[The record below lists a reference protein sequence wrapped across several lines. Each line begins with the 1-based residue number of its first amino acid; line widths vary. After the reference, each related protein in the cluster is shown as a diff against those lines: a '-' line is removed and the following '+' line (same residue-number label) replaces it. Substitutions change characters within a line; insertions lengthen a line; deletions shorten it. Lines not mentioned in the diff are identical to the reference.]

1 MMRSSIVQ
9 QRSTGARCVE
19 ELISGFYK
27 KKRWLSTIRYLRTSS
42 RREVEVQ
49 LDHIEGGGAAVPL
62 TARGDELVP
71 AVSVIVPAYNRASLL
86 GEAIASVL
94 AQSFADFEILI
105 VDDGSTDDTERVVHE
120 FVDSRIIYLK
130 QENKGRSCARNAALD
145 ISRGRFIAFLD
156 SDDLYLP
163 GKLAMQVE
171 YLDSH
176 PHIDM
181 LYTSAYCIDSSGN
194 VLDERYSASV
204 SGRIYRSIAFFRP
217 VTITLPTVMAR
228 RELFDKVGKFDE
240 NMYRFED
247 TDMWRRISKIA
258 HIEALP
264 MYSCKLRTH
273 SDNSLSSQDPDQI
286 IAAIDYYARKVAH
299 EDSLMGAWVLR
310 SGLGALYYYYAR
322 AFQTVPAWKHRSNR
336 LLRTSCRY
344 WPFFAVRHVVTRL
357 GETLNIL
364 PRRVFYSSVEH
375 IYPCY
380 RKLKAVISGKK

>member
-1 MMRSSIVQ
+1 M
-9 QRSTGARCVE
+9 
-19 ELISGFYK
+19 
-27 KKRWLSTIRYLRTSS
+27 
-42 RREVEVQ
+42 Q